1 MRKSWIFLA
10 MLAVAVGGCA
20 DDAGISEVPEI
31 EFVSATPQTVIA
43 YQDSLVV
50 TISYRDGDGDLGE
63 NDTDQN
69 NLFLEDS
76 RNGVVYGFRIRQLA
90 PDDATIAIEGNLN
103 VTMPNV
109 PIIGSGNTESL
120 NYSIW
125 VVDRAGNESERVS
138 SSAITVNR

>member
-1 MRKSWIFLA
+1 MSKSWIFLA

>member
-1 MRKSWIFLA
+1 MRKRWIFLA
-10 MLAVAVGGCA
+10 MLAFAVGGCA

>member
-10 MLAVAVGGCA
+10 MLAFAVGGCA

>member
-1 MRKSWIFLA
+1 MRKSWILLA